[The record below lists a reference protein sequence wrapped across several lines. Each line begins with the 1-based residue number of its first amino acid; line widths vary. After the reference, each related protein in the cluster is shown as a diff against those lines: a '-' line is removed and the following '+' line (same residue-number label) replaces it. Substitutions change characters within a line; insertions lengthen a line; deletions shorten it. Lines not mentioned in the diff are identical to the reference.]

1 MSTMIETKETAPR
14 FGLSLS
20 SDFTNMLL
28 RLLAVAIICIMLT
41 FATDAFLTTNNLLNV
56 LRQASLVFFMAS
68 GLTLVILT
76 GKIDL
81 SIGATVGL
89 CACVAAVVIKTTGS
103 PWIGAAVAVSIGGAV
118 GLANGLMVTQLRIPS
133 FIATYGMLWVAQ
145 GVTYYFM
152 GGQSVYGFPA
162 GFRAL
167 GSGYFLGIPIPIYLM
182 IIVLLIGS
190 FFINRTTFGQQIYA
204 MGANTTA
211 ARLSGIPVNS
221 RLNLVFM
228 LSGAM
233 AGVASLIFLARLN
246 SAEGDVGESLTLP
259 TIAAVVI
266 GGTSL
271 FGGVGSLSGTFIG
284 GLILTLILNGMN
296 LLSLNANWQPFVTG
310 VIVLLAV
317 WLDMKT
323 RSKTDAGN

>member
-1 MSTMIETKETAPR
+1 MSQAEAVAPK
-14 FGLSLS
+14 FKITLSR
-20 SDFTNMLL
+20 DVIDVAY
-28 RLLAVAIICIMLT
+28 RLLAVALICIVLSLVS
-41 FATDAFLTTNNLLNV
+41 DAFLTTNNLLNV

-89 CACVAAVVIKTTGS
+89 SACVAATIIKSTGS
-103 PWIGAAVAVSIGGAV
+103 PWIGGLAAIGIGALV
-118 GLANGLMVTQLRIPS
+118 GLGNGLMVTKLRIPS

-145 GVTYYFM
+145 GATYYYM
-152 GGQSVYGFPA
+152 SGQSVYGFPP

-167 GSGYFLGIPIPIYLM
+167 GSGYLLGIPIPIYLM
-182 IIVLLIGS
+182 VVFMLLGN
-190 FFINRTTFGQQIYA
+190 FFTKRTTYGQQIYA
-204 MGANTTA
+204 IGANSVA
-211 ARLSGIPVNS
+211 GRLSGIPVNS
-221 RLNLVFM
+221 RLNLVFI

-233 AGVASLIFLARLN
+233 AGLASLIYLARLN
-246 SAEGDVGESLTLP
+246 SAEGDIGETLTLP

-271 FGGVGSLSGTFIG
+271 FGGVGSLFGTFIG

-296 LLSLNANWQPFVTG
+296 LLSLNANWQPLVTG
-310 VIVLLAV
+310 LIVLLAV

-323 RSKTDAGN
+323 RSKTDSN

>member
-1 MSTMIETKETAPR
+1 MSQMEAAAPKFKLTVSR
-14 FGLSLS
+14 
-20 SDFTNMLL
+20 DVTDVAY
-28 RLLAVAIICIMLT
+28 RLLAVALICIVLSLVS
-41 FATDAFLTTNNLLNV
+41 DAFLTANNLLNV

-89 CACVAAVVIKTTGS
+89 SACVAATIIKSTGS
-103 PWIGAAVAVSIGGAV
+103 PWLGAAAAISIGGIV
-118 GLANGLMVTQLRIPS
+118 GLGNGLMVTKLRIPS

-145 GVTYYFM
+145 GATYYYM
-152 GGQSVYGFPA
+152 SGQSVYGFPA

-167 GSGYFLGIPIPIYLM
+167 GSGYLLGIPIPIYLM
-182 IIVLLIGS
+182 VAFLAIGY
-190 FFINRTTFGQQIYA
+190 FFTKRTTYGQQIYA
-204 MGANTTA
+204 IGANTVA

-221 RLNLVFM
+221 RLNLVFV

-233 AGVASLIFLARLN
+233 AGLASLIYLARLN
-246 SAEGDVGESLTLP
+246 SAEGDIGETLTLP

-271 FGGVGSLSGTFIG
+271 FGGVGSLFGTFIG

-296 LLSLNANWQPFVTG
+296 LLNLNANWQPLVTG
-310 VIVLLAV
+310 LIVLLAV

-323 RSKTDAGN
+323 RSKTDSN

>member
-1 MSTMIETKETAPR
+1 MTDAAITAPKSR
-14 FGLSLS
+14 LAVSR
-20 SDFTNMLL
+20 DVIDVAY
-28 RLLAVAIICIMLT
+28 RLLAVAIICIVL
-41 FATDAFLTTNNLLNV
+41 ALVSDAFLTANNLLNV

-89 CACVAAVVIKTTGS
+89 SACVAATVIKSTGS
-103 PWIGAAVAVSIGGAV
+103 PWIGGFAAIGVGALV
-118 GLANGLMVTQLRIPS
+118 GLGNGLMVTKLRIPS

-145 GVTYYFM
+145 GATYYYM

-167 GSGYFLGIPIPIYLM
+167 GSGYLLGIPIPIYLM
-182 IIVLLIGS
+182 VVFLAIGY
-190 FFINRTTFGQQIYA
+190 FFTKRTTFGQQIYA
-204 MGANTTA
+204 IGANGVA
-211 ARLSGIPVNS
+211 ARLSGIPVNR
-221 RLNLVFM
+221 RLNLVFV

-233 AGVASLIFLARLN
+233 AGLASLIYLARLN
-246 SAEGDVGESLTLP
+246 SAEGDIGETLTLP

-271 FGGVGSLSGTFIG
+271 FGGVGSLFGTFIG

-296 LLSLNANWQPFVTG
+296 LLSLNANWQPLVTG

-323 RSKTDAGN
+323 RSKTDSN

>member
-1 MSTMIETKETAPR
+1 MSQIEAAAPKFKLTVSR
-14 FGLSLS
+14 DLT
-20 SDFTNMLL
+20 DVAY
-28 RLLAVAIICIMLT
+28 RLLAVALICIALSLVS
-41 FATDAFLTTNNLLNV
+41 DAFLTANNLLNV

-89 CACVAAVVIKTTGS
+89 SACVAATVIKSTGS
-103 PWIGAAVAVSIGGAV
+103 PWLGAAAAIGVGSIV
-118 GLANGLMVTQLRIPS
+118 GLGNGLMVTKLRIPS

-145 GVTYYFM
+145 GATYYYM
-152 GGQSVYGFPA
+152 SGQSVYGFPT

-167 GSGYFLGIPIPIYLM
+167 GSGYLFGIPIPIYLM
-182 IIVLLIGS
+182 VAFLVIGY
-190 FFINRTTFGQQIYA
+190 FFTKRTTYGQQIYA
-204 MGANTTA
+204 IGANTVA

-221 RLNLVFM
+221 RLNLVFV

-233 AGVASLIFLARLN
+233 AGLASLIYLARLN
-246 SAEGDVGESLTLP
+246 SAEGDIGETLTLP

-271 FGGVGSLSGTFIG
+271 FGGVGSLFGTFIG

-296 LLSLNANWQPFVTG
+296 LLNLNANWQPLVTG
-310 VIVLLAV
+310 LIVLLAV

-323 RSKTDAGN
+323 RSKTDSN

>member
-1 MSTMIETKETAPR
+1 MSQVEAAAPK
-14 FGLSLS
+14 FKLTLSR
-20 SDFTNMLL
+20 DVTDVAY
-28 RLLAVAIICIMLT
+28 RLLAVALICVTLSLVS
-41 FATDAFLTTNNLLNV
+41 DAFLTANNLLNV

-89 CACVAAVVIKTTGS
+89 SACVAATIIKSTGS
-103 PWIGAAVAVSIGGAV
+103 PWLGAAAAIGIGGIV
-118 GLANGLMVTQLRIPS
+118 GLGNGLMVTKLRIPS

-145 GVTYYFM
+145 GATYFYM
-152 GGQSVYGFPA
+152 SGQSVYGFPP

-167 GSGYFLGIPIPIYLM
+167 GSGYLLGIPIPIYLM
-182 IIVLLIGS
+182 IAFLVIGY
-190 FFINRTTFGQQIYA
+190 FFTKRTTYGQQIYA
-204 MGANTTA
+204 IGANTVA

-221 RLNLVFM
+221 RLNLVFV

-233 AGVASLIFLARLN
+233 AGLASLIYLARLN
-246 SAEGDVGESLTLP
+246 SAEGDIGETLTLP

-271 FGGVGSLSGTFIG
+271 FGGVGSLFGTFIG

-296 LLSLNANWQPFVTG
+296 LLNLNANWQPLVTG
-310 VIVLLAV
+310 LIVLLAV

-323 RSKTDAGN
+323 RSKTDSN

>member
-1 MSTMIETKETAPR
+1 MSQIEAAAPKFKLTVSR
-14 FGLSLS
+14 
-20 SDFTNMLL
+20 DVTDVAY
-28 RLLAVAIICIMLT
+28 RLLAVALICIALSLVS
-41 FATDAFLTTNNLLNV
+41 DAFLTANNLLNV

-89 CACVAAVVIKTTGS
+89 SACVAATMIKSTGS
-103 PWIGAAVAVSIGGAV
+103 SWLGAAAAIGVGSIV
-118 GLANGLMVTQLRIPS
+118 GLGNGLMVTKLRIPS

-145 GVTYYFM
+145 GATYYYM
-152 GGQSVYGFPA
+152 SGQSVYGFPA

-167 GSGYFLGIPIPIYLM
+167 GSGYLLGIPIPIYLM
-182 IIVLLIGS
+182 FAFLAIGY
-190 FFINRTTFGQQIYA
+190 FFTKRTTYGQQIYA
-204 MGANTTA
+204 IGANTVA

-221 RLNLVFM
+221 RLNLVFV

-233 AGVASLIFLARLN
+233 AGLASLIYLARLN
-246 SAEGDVGESLTLP
+246 SAEGDIGETLTLP

-271 FGGVGSLSGTFIG
+271 FGGVGSLFGTFIG

-296 LLSLNANWQPFVTG
+296 LLNLNANWQPLVTG
-310 VIVLLAV
+310 LIVLLAV

-323 RSKTDAGN
+323 RSKTDSN

>member
-1 MSTMIETKETAPR
+1 MSQMEATTAPK
-14 FGLSLS
+14 FKLTLSR
-20 SDFTNMLL
+20 DVIDVAY
-28 RLLAVAIICIMLT
+28 RLLAVALICVVLSLVS
-41 FATDAFLTTNNLLNV
+41 DVFLTTNNLLNV

-89 CACVAAVVIKTTGS
+89 SACVAATIIKSTGS
-103 PWIGAAVAVSIGGAV
+103 PWLGAAAAISIGALV
-118 GLANGLMVTQLRIPS
+118 GLGNGLMVTKLRIPS

-145 GVTYYFM
+145 GATYYYM
-152 GGQSVYGFPA
+152 SGQSVYGFPP

-167 GSGYFLGIPIPIYLM
+167 GSGYLLGIPIPIYLM
-182 IIVLLIGS
+182 VAFLFIGY
-190 FFINRTTFGQQIYA
+190 FFTKRTTYGQQIYA
-204 MGANTTA
+204 IGANTVA

-221 RLNLVFM
+221 RLNLVFV

-233 AGVASLIFLARLN
+233 AGLASLIYLARLN
-246 SAEGDVGESLTLP
+246 SAEGDIGETLTLP

-271 FGGVGSLSGTFIG
+271 FGGVGSLFGTFIG

-296 LLSLNANWQPFVTG
+296 LLSLNANWQPLVTG
-310 VIVLLAV
+310 LIVLLAV

-323 RSKTDAGN
+323 RSKTDSN

>member
-1 MSTMIETKETAPR
+1 MSQMEAAAPKFKLTVSR
-14 FGLSLS
+14 
-20 SDFTNMLL
+20 DVADVAY
-28 RLLAVAIICIMLT
+28 RLLAVALICVVLSLVS
-41 FATDAFLTTNNLLNV
+41 DAFLTANNLLNV

-89 CACVAAVVIKTTGS
+89 SACVAATIIKSTGS
-103 PWIGAAVAVSIGGAV
+103 PWLGAAAAIGIGGIV
-118 GLANGLMVTQLRIPS
+118 GLGNGLMVTKLRIPS

-145 GVTYYFM
+145 GATYYYM
-152 GGQSVYGFPA
+152 SGQSVYGFPP

-167 GSGYFLGIPIPIYLM
+167 GSGYLLGIPIPIYLM
-182 IIVLLIGS
+182 VVFLAIGY
-190 FFINRTTFGQQIYA
+190 FFTKRTTYGQQIYA
-204 MGANTTA
+204 IGANTVA

-221 RLNLVFM
+221 RLNLVFV

-233 AGVASLIFLARLN
+233 AGLASLIYLARLN
-246 SAEGDVGESLTLP
+246 SAEGDIGETLTLP

-271 FGGVGSLSGTFIG
+271 FGGVGSLFGTFIG

-296 LLSLNANWQPFVTG
+296 LLNLNANWQPLVTG
-310 VIVLLAV
+310 LIVLLAV

-323 RSKTDAGN
+323 RSKTDSN

>member
-1 MSTMIETKETAPR
+1 MSQVEAAAPK
-14 FGLSLS
+14 FKLTLSR
-20 SDFTNMLL
+20 DVTDVAY
-28 RLLAVAIICIMLT
+28 RLLAVALICVTLSLVS
-41 FATDAFLTTNNLLNV
+41 DAFLTANNLLNV

-89 CACVAAVVIKTTGS
+89 SACVAATIIQSTGS
-103 PWIGAAVAVSIGGAV
+103 PWLGAAAAIGIGGIV
-118 GLANGLMVTQLRIPS
+118 GLGNGLMVTKLRIPS

-145 GVTYYFM
+145 GATYYYM
-152 GGQSVYGFPA
+152 SGQSVYGFPP

-167 GSGYFLGIPIPIYLM
+167 GSGYLLGIPIPIYLM
-182 IIVLLIGS
+182 IAFLVIGY
-190 FFINRTTFGQQIYA
+190 FFTKRTTYGQQIYA
-204 MGANTTA
+204 IGANTVA

-221 RLNLVFM
+221 RLNLVFV

-233 AGVASLIFLARLN
+233 AGLASLIYLARLN
-246 SAEGDVGESLTLP
+246 SAEGDIGETLTLP

-271 FGGVGSLSGTFIG
+271 FGGVGSLFGTFIG

-296 LLSLNANWQPFVTG
+296 LLNLNANWQPLVTG
-310 VIVLLAV
+310 LIVLLAV

-323 RSKTDAGN
+323 RSKTDSN

>member
-1 MSTMIETKETAPR
+1 M
-14 FGLSLS
+14 SLS
-20 SDFTNMLL
+20 DAIYPRLKLTLSNDVINVFY
-28 RLLAVAIICIMLT
+28 RLLAVGIICIVLS
-41 FATDAFLTTNNLLNV
+41 FVSDAFFTQNNLFNV

-68 GLTLVILT
+68 GLTLVMLM

-89 CACVAAVVIKTTGS
+89 SACVAATIIKSTGS
-103 PWIGAAVAVSIGGAV
+103 PWLGAAAAIGIGSLV
-118 GLANGLMVTQLRIPS
+118 GLANGLMVTKLRIPS

-145 GVTYYFM
+145 GATYYYM
-152 GGQSVYGFPA
+152 SGQSVYGFPD
-162 GFRAL
+162 GFRAI
-167 GSGYFLGIPIPIYLM
+167 GSGYLFGIPIPIYLM
-182 IIVLLIGS
+182 LAFLLIGN
-190 FFINRTTFGQQIYA
+190 FFTMRTTYGQQIYA
-204 MGANTTA
+204 IGANSVA

-221 RLNLVFM
+221 RLIFVFV

-233 AGVASLIFLARLN
+233 AGLASLIFLARLN
-246 SAEGDVGESLTLP
+246 SAEGDIGEALTLP

-271 FGGVGSLSGTFIG
+271 FGGIGTLFGTLVG

-296 LLSLNANWQPFVTG
+296 LLSLNANWQPLVTG

-323 RSKTDAGN
+323 RSQTDASS

>member
-1 MSTMIETKETAPR
+1 MSQAEATVPR
-14 FGLSLS
+14 RSLALSNDVLS
-20 SDFTNMLL
+20 VFY
-28 RLLAVAIICIMLT
+28 RLLAVGIICVVLSFIS
-41 FATDAFLTTNNLLNV
+41 DAFLTTNNLLNV

-89 CACVAAVVIKTTGS
+89 SACVAATVIKATDSAMLGALVG
-103 PWIGAAVAVSIGGAV
+103 IGVGAIV
-118 GLANGLMVTQLRIPS
+118 GLGNGLLVTKLRIPS
-133 FIATYGMLWVAQ
+133 FIATYGMLWVVH
-145 GVTYYFM
+145 GITYYYM
-152 GGQSVYGFPA
+152 SGQSVYGFPA
-162 GFRAL
+162 EFRAI

-182 IIVLLIGS
+182 ILFLLAGN
-190 FFINRTTFGQQIYA
+190 FFTKRTTYGQQIYA
-204 MGANTTA
+204 IGANTVA

-221 RLNLVFM
+221 RLNLVFI

-233 AGVASLIFLARLN
+233 AGLASLIYLARLN
-246 SAEGDVGESLTLP
+246 SAEGDIGETLTLP

-271 FGGVGSLSGTFIG
+271 FGGVGSLFGTFIG

-296 LLSLNANWQPFVTG
+296 LLGVSANWQPLITG
-310 VIVLLAV
+310 LIVLLAV

-323 RSKTDAGN
+323 RSKTDASS

>member
-1 MSTMIETKETAPR
+1 MSQVEAAAPK
-14 FGLSLS
+14 FKLTLSR
-20 SDFTNMLL
+20 DVTDVAY
-28 RLLAVAIICIMLT
+28 RLLAVALICVTLSLVS
-41 FATDAFLTTNNLLNV
+41 DAFLTANNLLNV

-89 CACVAAVVIKTTGS
+89 SACVAATIIKSTGS
-103 PWIGAAVAVSIGGAV
+103 PWLGAAAAIGIGGIV
-118 GLANGLMVTQLRIPS
+118 GLGNGLMVTKLRIPS

-145 GVTYYFM
+145 GATYYYM
-152 GGQSVYGFPA
+152 SGQSVYGFPP

-167 GSGYFLGIPIPIYLM
+167 GSGYLLGIPIPIYLM
-182 IIVLLIGS
+182 IAFLVIGY
-190 FFINRTTFGQQIYA
+190 FFTKRTTYGQQIYA
-204 MGANTTA
+204 IGANTVA

-221 RLNLVFM
+221 RLNLVFV

-233 AGVASLIFLARLN
+233 AGLASLIYLARLN
-246 SAEGDVGESLTLP
+246 SAEGDIGETLTLP

-271 FGGVGSLSGTFIG
+271 FGGVGSLFGTFIG

-296 LLSLNANWQPFVTG
+296 LLNLNANWQPLVTG
-310 VIVLLAV
+310 LIVLLAV

-323 RSKTDAGN
+323 RSKTDSN

>member
-1 MSTMIETKETAPR
+1 MTDSAISAPKSR
-14 FGLSLS
+14 LAVSRDVIDVGY
-20 SDFTNMLL
+20 
-28 RLLAVAIICIMLT
+28 RLLAVAIICIVL
-41 FATDAFLTTNNLLNV
+41 ALVSDAFLTANNLLNV

-89 CACVAAVVIKTTGS
+89 SACVAATVIKSTGS
-103 PWIGAAVAVSIGGAV
+103 PWIG
-118 GLANGLMVTQLRIPS
+118 GLAAIGVGAMIGLGNGLMVTKLRIPS

-145 GVTYYFM
+145 GATYYYM
-152 GGQSVYGFPA
+152 GGQSVYGFPV

-167 GSGYFLGIPIPIYLM
+167 GSGYLLGIPIPIYLM
-182 IIVLLIGS
+182 VVFLAIGYV
-190 FFINRTTFGQQIYA
+190 FTKRTTFGQQIYA
-204 MGANTTA
+204 IGANGVA

-221 RLNLVFM
+221 RLNLVFI

-233 AGVASLIFLARLN
+233 AGLASLIYLARLN
-246 SAEGDVGESLTLP
+246 SAEGDIGETLTLP

-271 FGGVGSLSGTFIG
+271 FGGVGSLFGTFIG

-296 LLSLNANWQPFVTG
+296 LLSLNANWQPLVTG

-323 RSKTDAGN
+323 RSKTDSN

>member
-1 MSTMIETKETAPR
+1 MSQVEAVAPK
-14 FGLSLS
+14 FKLTLSR
-20 SDFTNMLL
+20 DVTDVAY
-28 RLLAVAIICIMLT
+28 RLLAVAIICVVLSI
-41 FATDAFLTTNNLLNV
+41 ASDAFLTANNLLNV

-89 CACVAAVVIKTTGS
+89 SACVAATVIKSTGS
-103 PWIGAAVAVSIGGAV
+103 PWLGAGAAIGIGAIV
-118 GLANGLMVTQLRIPS
+118 GLGNGLMVTKLRIPS
-133 FIATYGMLWVAQ
+133 FIATYGMLWVVQ
-145 GVTYYFM
+145 GATYYYM
-152 GGQSVYGFPA
+152 SGQSVYGFPA

-167 GSGYFLGIPIPIYLM
+167 GSGYLLGIPIPVYLM
-182 IIVLLIGS
+182 VAFLIIGY
-190 FFINRTTFGQQIYA
+190 FFTKRTTWGQQIYA
-204 MGANTTA
+204 TGANTVA

-221 RLNLVFM
+221 RLNLVFI

-233 AGVASLIFLARLN
+233 AGLASLIYLARLN
-246 SAEGDVGESLTLP
+246 SAEGDIGETLTLP

-271 FGGVGSLSGTFIG
+271 FGGVGSLFGTFIG

-296 LLSLNANWQPFVTG
+296 LVNMNANWQPLVTG

-323 RSKTDAGN
+323 RSKTDG

>member
-1 MSTMIETKETAPR
+1 MSQVEAAAPK
-14 FGLSLS
+14 FKLTLSR
-20 SDFTNMLL
+20 DVTDVAY
-28 RLLAVAIICIMLT
+28 RLLAVALICVTLSLVS
-41 FATDAFLTTNNLLNV
+41 DAFLTANNLLNV

-89 CACVAAVVIKTTGS
+89 SACVAATIIKSTGS
-103 PWIGAAVAVSIGGAV
+103 PWLGAAAAIGIGGIV
-118 GLANGLMVTQLRIPS
+118 GLGNGLMVTKLRIPS

-145 GVTYYFM
+145 GATYYYM
-152 GGQSVYGFPA
+152 SGQSVYGFPA

-167 GSGYFLGIPIPIYLM
+167 GSGYLLGIPIPIYLM
-182 IIVLLIGS
+182 IAFLVIGY
-190 FFINRTTFGQQIYA
+190 FFTKRTTYGQQIYA
-204 MGANTTA
+204 IGANTVA

-221 RLNLVFM
+221 RLNLVFV

-233 AGVASLIFLARLN
+233 AGLASLIYLARLN
-246 SAEGDVGESLTLP
+246 SAEGDIGETLTLP

-271 FGGVGSLSGTFIG
+271 FGGVGSLFGTFIG

-296 LLSLNANWQPFVTG
+296 LLNLNANWQPLVTG
-310 VIVLLAV
+310 LIVLLAV

-323 RSKTDAGN
+323 RSKTDSN

>member
-1 MSTMIETKETAPR
+1 MSQIEAAAPKFKLTVSR
-14 FGLSLS
+14 DLT
-20 SDFTNMLL
+20 DVAY
-28 RLLAVAIICIMLT
+28 RLLAVALICIALSLVS
-41 FATDAFLTTNNLLNV
+41 DAFLTANNLLNV

-89 CACVAAVVIKTTGS
+89 SACVAATVIKSTGS
-103 PWIGAAVAVSIGGAV
+103 PWLGAAAAIGVGSIV
-118 GLANGLMVTQLRIPS
+118 GLGNGLMVTKLRIPS

-145 GVTYYFM
+145 GATYYYM
-152 GGQSVYGFPA
+152 SGQSVYGFPT

-167 GSGYFLGIPIPIYLM
+167 GSGYLFGIPIPIYLM
-182 IIVLLIGS
+182 VAFLVIGY
-190 FFINRTTFGQQIYA
+190 FFTKRTTYGQQIYA
-204 MGANTTA
+204 IGANTVA

-221 RLNLVFM
+221 RLNLVFV

-233 AGVASLIFLARLN
+233 AGLASLIYLARLN
-246 SAEGDVGESLTLP
+246 SAEGDIGETLTLP

-271 FGGVGSLSGTFIG
+271 FGGVGSLFGTFIG

-296 LLSLNANWQPFVTG
+296 LLNLNANWQPLVTG
-310 VIVLLAV
+310 LIVLLAV
-317 WLDMKT
+317 WLDMET
-323 RSKTDAGN
+323 RSKTDSN

>member
-1 MSTMIETKETAPR
+1 MSLAEAALPLRKLA
-14 FGLSLS
+14 FS
-20 SDFTNMLL
+20 SDLINVFY
-28 RLLAVAIICIMLT
+28 RLLAVVIICAVLS
-41 FATDAFLTTNNLLNV
+41 FVSDAFLTTNNLLNV

-89 CACVAAVVIKTTGS
+89 TACVAATIIKSTGS
-103 PWIGAAVAVSIGGAV
+103 PWLGAAAALGIGSLV
-118 GLANGLMVTQLRIPS
+118 GLGNGLMVTKLRIPS

-145 GVTYYFM
+145 GATYYYM
-152 GGQSVYGFPA
+152 SGQSVYGFPA
-162 GFRAL
+162 EFRAL
-167 GSGYFLGIPIPIYLM
+167 GSGYLLGIPIPIYLM
-182 IIVLLIGS
+182 VVFLLIGN
-190 FFINRTTFGQQIYA
+190 FFTKRTTYGQQIYA
-204 MGANTTA
+204 IGANTVA
-211 ARLSGIPVNS
+211 ARLSGIPVNN
-221 RLNLVFM
+221 RLNLVFV

-233 AGVASLIFLARLN
+233 AGLASLIFLARLN
-246 SAEGDVGESLTLP
+246 SAEGDIGETLTLP

-271 FGGVGSLSGTFIG
+271 FGGVGSLFGTFIG

-296 LLSLNANWQPFVTG
+296 LLSVNANWQPIVTG
-310 VIVLLAV
+310 LIVLLAV

>member
-1 MSTMIETKETAPR
+1 MSQIEAAAPKFKLTVSR
-14 FGLSLS
+14 DLT
-20 SDFTNMLL
+20 DVAY
-28 RLLAVAIICIMLT
+28 RLLAVALICIALSLVS
-41 FATDAFLTTNNLLNV
+41 DAFLTANNLLNV

-89 CACVAAVVIKTTGS
+89 SACVAATVIKSTGS
-103 PWIGAAVAVSIGGAV
+103 PWLGAAAAIGVGSIV
-118 GLANGLMVTQLRIPS
+118 GLGNGLMVTKLRIPS

-145 GVTYYFM
+145 GATYYYM
-152 GGQSVYGFPA
+152 SGQSVYGFPA

-167 GSGYFLGIPIPIYLM
+167 GSGYLLGIPIPIYLM
-182 IIVLLIGS
+182 VAFLAIGY
-190 FFINRTTFGQQIYA
+190 FFTKRTTYGQQIYA
-204 MGANTTA
+204 IGANTVA

-221 RLNLVFM
+221 RLNLVFV

-233 AGVASLIFLARLN
+233 AGLASLIYLARLN
-246 SAEGDVGESLTLP
+246 SAEGDIGETLTLP

-271 FGGVGSLSGTFIG
+271 FGGVGSLFGTFIG

-296 LLSLNANWQPFVTG
+296 LLNLNANWQPLVTG
-310 VIVLLAV
+310 LIVLLAV

-323 RSKTDAGN
+323 RSKTDSN

>member
-1 MSTMIETKETAPR
+1 MSQVEAVAPK
-14 FGLSLS
+14 FKLTLSR
-20 SDFTNMLL
+20 DVTDVAY
-28 RLLAVAIICIMLT
+28 RLLAVAIIIVVLSI
-41 FATDAFLTTNNLLNV
+41 ASDAFLTANNLLNV

-89 CACVAAVVIKTTGS
+89 SACVAATVIKSTGS
-103 PWIGAAVAVSIGGAV
+103 PWLGGAAAISIGAIV
-118 GLANGLMVTQLRIPS
+118 GLGNGLMVTKLRIPS
-133 FIATYGMLWVAQ
+133 FIATYGMLWVVQ
-145 GVTYYFM
+145 GATYYYM
-152 GGQSVYGFPA
+152 SGQSVYGFPA

-167 GSGYFLGIPIPIYLM
+167 GSGYLLGIPIPVYLM
-182 IIVLLIGS
+182 VAFLIIGYV
-190 FFINRTTFGQQIYA
+190 FTKRTTWGQQIYA
-204 MGANTTA
+204 TGANTVA

-221 RLNLVFM
+221 RLNLVFI

-233 AGVASLIFLARLN
+233 AGLASLIYLARLN
-246 SAEGDVGESLTLP
+246 SAEGDIGETLTLP

-271 FGGVGSLSGTFIG
+271 FGGVGSLFGTFIG

-296 LLSLNANWQPFVTG
+296 LVNMNANWQPLVTG

-323 RSKTDAGN
+323 RSKTDG

>member
-1 MSTMIETKETAPR
+1 
-14 FGLSLS
+14 
-20 SDFTNMLL
+20 
-28 RLLAVAIICIMLT
+28 MLT

-89 CACVAAVVIKTTGS
+89 CACVAAAVIKTTGS
-103 PWIGAAVAVSIGGAV
+103 PWIGAAVGVSIGGAV

-182 IIVLLIGS
+182 IVVLLIGS
-190 FFINRTTFGQQIYA
+190 FFTNRTTFGQQIYA

-221 RLNLVFM
+221 RLNLVFI

>member
-1 MSTMIETKETAPR
+1 MSQVEAAAPK
-14 FGLSLS
+14 FKLTLSR
-20 SDFTNMLL
+20 DVTDVAY
-28 RLLAVAIICIMLT
+28 RLLAVALICVTLSLVS
-41 FATDAFLTTNNLLNV
+41 DAFLTANNLLNV

-89 CACVAAVVIKTTGS
+89 SACVAATIIKSTGS
-103 PWIGAAVAVSIGGAV
+103 PWLGAAAAIGIGGIV
-118 GLANGLMVTQLRIPS
+118 GLGNGLMVTKLRIPS

-145 GVTYYFM
+145 GATYYYM
-152 GGQSVYGFPA
+152 SGQSVYGFPP

-167 GSGYFLGIPIPIYLM
+167 GSGYLLGIPIPIYLM
-182 IIVLLIGS
+182 IAFLVIGY
-190 FFINRTTFGQQIYA
+190 FFTKRTTYGQQIYA
-204 MGANTTA
+204 IGANTVA

-221 RLNLVFM
+221 RLNLVFV

-233 AGVASLIFLARLN
+233 AGLASLIYLARLN
-246 SAEGDVGESLTLP
+246 SAEGDIGETLTLP

-271 FGGVGSLSGTFIG
+271 FGGVGSLFGTFIG
-284 GLILTLILNGMN
+284 GLILTLILNGMT
-296 LLSLNANWQPFVTG
+296 LLNLNANWQPLVTG
-310 VIVLLAV
+310 LIVLLAV

-323 RSKTDAGN
+323 RSKTDSN

>member
-1 MSTMIETKETAPR
+1 MSTSEAIAPK
-14 FGLSLS
+14 FKLALSRDLI
-20 SDFTNMLL
+20 DVAY
-28 RLLAVAIICIMLT
+28 RLLAVALICVVLSLVS
-41 FATDAFLTTNNLLNV
+41 DAFFTANNLLNV

-89 CACVAAVVIKTTGS
+89 SACVAATIIKSTGS
-103 PWIGAAVAVSIGGAV
+103 PWLAGAAAIAIGGIV
-118 GLANGLMVTQLRIPS
+118 GLGNGLMVTRLRIPS

-145 GVTYYFM
+145 GATYYYM
-152 GGQSVYGFPA
+152 SGQSVYGFPA

-167 GSGYFLGIPIPIYLM
+167 GSGYLLGIPIPVYLM
-182 IIVLLIGS
+182 VVFLVIGY
-190 FFINRTTFGQQIYA
+190 FFTKRTTYGQQIYA
-204 MGANTTA
+204 TGANTVA

-221 RLNLVFM
+221 RLNLVFV

-233 AGVASLIFLARLN
+233 AGLASLIYLARLN
-246 SAEGDVGESLTLP
+246 SAEGDIGETLTLP

-271 FGGVGSLSGTFIG
+271 FGGVGSLFGTFIG

-296 LLSLNANWQPFVTG
+296 LLSLNANWQPLVTG
-310 VIVLLAV
+310 LIVLLAV

-323 RSKTDAGN
+323 RSKTDSN

>member
-1 MSTMIETKETAPR
+1 MTDSAISAPKSR
-14 FGLSLS
+14 LAVSRDVIDVGY
-20 SDFTNMLL
+20 
-28 RLLAVAIICIMLT
+28 RLLAVAIICVVL
-41 FATDAFLTTNNLLNV
+41 ALVSDAFLTANNLLNV

-89 CACVAAVVIKTTGS
+89 SACVAATVIKSTGS
-103 PWIGAAVAVSIGGAV
+103 PWIGGLAAIGVGALV
-118 GLANGLMVTQLRIPS
+118 GLGNGLMVTKLRIPS

-145 GVTYYFM
+145 GATYYYM

-167 GSGYFLGIPIPIYLM
+167 GSGYMLGIPIPIYLM
-182 IIVLLIGS
+182 VVFLAIGYV
-190 FFINRTTFGQQIYA
+190 FTKRTTFGQQIYA
-204 MGANTTA
+204 IGANGVA
-211 ARLSGIPVNS
+211 ARLSGIPVVS
-221 RLNLVFM
+221 RLNLVFV

-233 AGVASLIFLARLN
+233 AGLASLIYLARLN
-246 SAEGDVGESLTLP
+246 SAEGDIGETLTLP

-271 FGGVGSLSGTFIG
+271 FGGVGSLFGTFIG

-296 LLSLNANWQPFVTG
+296 LLSLNANWQPLVTG

-323 RSKTDAGN
+323 RSKTDSN

>member
-1 MSTMIETKETAPR
+1 MSQVEAAAPK
-14 FGLSLS
+14 FKLTLSR
-20 SDFTNMLL
+20 DVTDVAY
-28 RLLAVAIICIMLT
+28 RLLAVALICVTLSLVS
-41 FATDAFLTTNNLLNV
+41 DAFLTANNLLNV

-76 GKIDL
+76 GTIDL

-89 CACVAAVVIKTTGS
+89 SACVAATIIKSTGS
-103 PWIGAAVAVSIGGAV
+103 PWLGAAAAIGIGGIV
-118 GLANGLMVTQLRIPS
+118 GLGNGLMVTKLRIPS

-145 GVTYYFM
+145 GATYYYM
-152 GGQSVYGFPA
+152 SGQSVYGFPP

-167 GSGYFLGIPIPIYLM
+167 GSGYLLGIPIPIYLM
-182 IIVLLIGS
+182 IAFLVIGY
-190 FFINRTTFGQQIYA
+190 FFTKRTTYGQQIYA
-204 MGANTTA
+204 IGANTVA

-221 RLNLVFM
+221 RLNLVFV

-233 AGVASLIFLARLN
+233 AGLASLIYLARLN
-246 SAEGDVGESLTLP
+246 SAEGDIGETLTLP

-271 FGGVGSLSGTFIG
+271 FGGVGSLFGTFIG

-296 LLSLNANWQPFVTG
+296 LLNLNANWQPLVTG
-310 VIVLLAV
+310 LIVLLAV

-323 RSKTDAGN
+323 RSKTDSN

>member
-1 MSTMIETKETAPR
+1 MSQMEAAAPR
-14 FGLSLS
+14 FKLTLSR
-20 SDFTNMLL
+20 DVIDVAY
-28 RLLAVAIICIMLT
+28 RLLAVALICAVLSLVS
-41 FATDAFLTTNNLLNV
+41 DAFLTANNLLNV

-89 CACVAAVVIKTTGS
+89 SACVAATIIKSTGS
-103 PWIGAAVAVSIGGAV
+103 PWLGGAAAIGIGAIV
-118 GLANGLMVTQLRIPS
+118 GLGNGLMVTKLRIPS

-145 GVTYYFM
+145 GVTYYYM
-152 GGQSVYGFPA
+152 SGQSVYGFPP

-167 GSGYFLGIPIPIYLM
+167 GSGYLLGVPIPIYLM
-182 IIVLLIGS
+182 VAFLFIGY
-190 FFINRTTFGQQIYA
+190 FFTKRTTYGQQIYA
-204 MGANTTA
+204 IGANTVA

-221 RLNLVFM
+221 RLNLVFV

-233 AGVASLIFLARLN
+233 AGLASLIYLARLN
-246 SAEGDVGESLTLP
+246 SAEGDIGETLTLP

-271 FGGVGSLSGTFIG
+271 FGGVGSLFGTFIG

-296 LLSLNANWQPFVTG
+296 LLSLNANWQPLVTG
-310 VIVLLAV
+310 LIVLLAV

-323 RSKTDAGN
+323 RSKTDSN

>member
-1 MSTMIETKETAPR
+1 MSQMEAAAPR
-14 FGLSLS
+14 FKLTLSR
-20 SDFTNMLL
+20 DVIDVAY
-28 RLLAVAIICIMLT
+28 RLLAVALICAVLSLVS
-41 FATDAFLTTNNLLNV
+41 DAFLTANNLLNV

-89 CACVAAVVIKTTGS
+89 SACVAATIIKSTGS
-103 PWIGAAVAVSIGGAV
+103 PWLGGAAAIGIGAIV
-118 GLANGLMVTQLRIPS
+118 GLGNGLMVTKLRIPS

-145 GVTYYFM
+145 GVTYYYM
-152 GGQSVYGFPA
+152 SGQSVYGFPP

-167 GSGYFLGIPIPIYLM
+167 GSGYLLGIPIPIYLM
-182 IIVLLIGS
+182 VVFLFIGY
-190 FFINRTTFGQQIYA
+190 FFTKRTTYGQQIYA
-204 MGANTTA
+204 IGANTVA

-221 RLNLVFM
+221 RLNLVFV

-233 AGVASLIFLARLN
+233 AGLASLIYLARLN
-246 SAEGDVGESLTLP
+246 SAEGDIGETLTLP

-271 FGGVGSLSGTFIG
+271 FGGVGSLFGTFIG

-296 LLSLNANWQPFVTG
+296 LLSLNANWQPLVTG
-310 VIVLLAV
+310 LIVLLAV

-323 RSKTDAGN
+323 RSKTDSN